1 MLIFLPV
8 LIIEGGEKFL
18 IISRN
23 FLGSFTEKRLWFI
36 LIIGIR
42 GIPPFPGFFIKIE
55 IINSL
60 LYLEDLNLILIFLIR
75 SVGIIYLYI
84 RIIINGILNKIS
96 RNNLLLKSHFQF
108 NIILIY
114 ILILLVII

>member
-1 MLIFLPV
+1 MPI

-23 FLGSFTEKRLWFI
+23 FLGSFTEKGLWFI

-55 IINSL
+55 IINRL
-60 LYLEDLNLILIFLIR
+60 LYLEDLNLILLFLIR

-84 RIIINGILNKIS
+84 SIIKNGILNKIS
-96 RNNLLLKSHFQF
+96 RNNLLLKPHFQF
-108 NIILIY
+108 NIILVYRLI
-114 ILILLVII
+114 ILLII